1 MSKNTGTSNAKQLK
15 NKAKRKHSHLVL
27 GDTFLLE
34 FVVMQDNYLITPL
47 HKGVNMGQESERTMC
62 LCSNNLK
69 HKCNIFCMKDGR
81 SRGEKG
87 RGGYCPNRDA
97 CLGFYSRLVSA

>member
-34 FVVMQDNYLITPL
+34 FVVMQENYLITPL
-47 HKGVNMGQESERTMC
+47 HEGVNMGQESERTRC
-62 LCSNNLK
+62 LRSNKLK
-69 HKCNIFCMKDGR
+69 HKCNIFCMKGGR
-81 SRGEKG
+81 SRGGEG
-87 RGGYCPNRDA
+87 EGGLLPK
-97 CLGFYSRLVSA
+97 